1 MYVCVSVCLCVSVCE
16 SEATLTNQQAVSHSC
31 ELMDCTQLF
40 IPADMRAEDMEPA
53 HSDRHHTHT
62 HTHTHTEQ

>member
-53 HSDRHHTHT
+53 QT
-62 HTHTHTEQ
+62 Q